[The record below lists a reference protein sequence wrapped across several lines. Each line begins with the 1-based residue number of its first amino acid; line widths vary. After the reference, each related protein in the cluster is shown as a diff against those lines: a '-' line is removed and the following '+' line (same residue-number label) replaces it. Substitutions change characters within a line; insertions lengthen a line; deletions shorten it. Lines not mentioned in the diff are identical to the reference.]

1 MAFIRN
7 AQRSAAVVFVHN
19 IWESLGLINV
29 STSRNFNLFVWEQNC
44 YSWPDHQTLL
54 FISDP
59 KHCCF
64 ALKFPLILFSF
75 ICCAD
80 GWCAVIC
87 LMCAV
92 VGCEA
97 LNKML
102 SIPSPGP
109 ASSYN
114 KYNSLDRCYNVLQYH
129 NVAIQTNWIQYSRT
143 QWAGQTGVTFNTQP
157 WTWASEALHSQQLV
171 LFPGGD
177 STSPKLTLAP
187 LLLPVIEEDSGC
199 PLMFLTVNQNS
210 GPTGTKTHR
219 NIWRRT

>member
-1 MAFIRN
+1 MWAPRAISTFLCENRIVTVGQTTRRCYLF
-7 AQRSAAVVFVHN
+7 QIQN
-19 IWESLGLINV
+19 I
-29 STSRNFNLFVWEQNC
+29 
-44 YSWPDHQTLL
+44 
-54 FISDP
+54 
-59 KHCCF
+59 CCF

-80 GWCAVIC
+80 GWCAVGC

>member
-80 GWCAVIC
+80 GWCAVRC

-157 WTWASEALHSQQLV
+157 WTWASEALHSLV
-171 LFPGGD
+171 TCPISRRRLHKSKADPGATAPSGD
-177 STSPKLTLAP
+177 RGGLRLSAYVPNSEPKLRPYRYKDTP
-187 LLLPVIEEDSGC
+187 
-199 PLMFLTVNQNS
+199 
-210 GPTGTKTHR
+210 
-219 NIWRRT
+219 